1 MLRIAT
7 FAAGLLLIATLR
19 VDAQVSTMVP
29 PGGTTGAASPEPP
42 ATMTTFLAELSA
54 GYEHYSS
61 PLVRLS
67 DEGPLVLVEGRSK
80 LVGHYVGTTISAS
93 HMVNFAGQQ
102 SLQVNAALR
111 DRNFRHADD
120 LNFRQGNVD
129 VLYRRP
135 VGTASAG
142 IGAGVQ
148 RIAVGGQHFRQRVAL
163 QADLFFQHGQD
174 GFTSIVI
181 DQGDN
186 RHAFDNRD
194 LDASAGLAL
203 VRRQFTNPR
212 HGIDE
217 FAIEAGVGRERNI
230 RGNHDLSNRQL
241 HLRMNMDWHTPGL
254 RWTLALML
262 QRSQFESALL
272 PGMPARLDRLA
283 SLDLGVEYAINTHAA
298 IRADWSQMINKANT
312 ALYESRYRGGSVTL
326 LLNH

>member
-1 MLRIAT
+1 MQRIAT
-7 FAAGLLLIATLR
+7 LAVSLLLIATSR
-19 VDAQVSTMVP
+19 VDAQVSAALP
-29 PGGTTGAASPEPP
+29 PAGTTTAATGEPP
-42 ATMTTFLAELSA
+42 ASMTTFLAELSS

-80 LVGHYVGTTISAS
+80 LVGHYVGVSVSGS

-102 SLQVNAALR
+102 SVQVNAALR
-111 DRNFRHADD
+111 DRNFRHAGD
-120 LNFRQGNVD
+120 LNFRHGNVD
-129 VLYRRP
+129 VLYRLP

-148 RIAVGGQHFRQRVAL
+148 RIAVGGRHFRQRIAA

-174 GFTSIVI
+174 GYTSIVL
-181 DQGDN
+181 DQGNN
-186 RHAFDNRD
+186 RHAVDNRE

-230 RGNHDLSNRQL
+230 RGNHDLSSRQL
-241 HLRMNMDWHTPGL
+241 HLRMNADWQTPGL
-254 RWTLALML
+254 KWTLSLML
-262 QRSQFESALL
+262 QRSRFEAELL
-272 PGMPARLDRLA
+272 PGMLARVDRFAALDI
-283 SLDLGVEYAINTHAA
+283 GVEYTINPHAA
-298 IRADWSQMINKANT
+298 LRADWSQMINKANT
-312 ALYESRYRGGSVTL
+312 VLYESRYRGGSVTL